1 MTLTQ
6 QEIDSLSF
14 EEEGMALLAKIMNG
28 IRNIKDDYDKFY
40 AIRFVETFLIW
51 AENEYLVD
59 DFDEKNFRKWAKIQD
74 EDYVE

>member
-51 AENEYLVD
+51 AENECLVD
-59 DFDEKNFRKWAKIQD
+59 DFDEKNFRKWAKNQD

>member
-14 EEEGMALLAKIMNG
+14 EEEGMALLSKIMNG
-28 IRNIKDDYDKFY
+28 IHNIKDDYDKFH

-59 DFDEKNFRKWAKIQD
+59 DFDEKNFRKWAKNQD
-74 EDYVE
+74 EDYVK